1 MVGGT
6 SSYVYAVSLR
16 SNGMHRQKVLA
27 FAFDSDRSLAY
38 VEMRMAVARLAWE
51 FDLEFV
57 ENTKP
62 YYNFGL
68 VQHTKSIYLRA
79 TRRRD

>member
-1 MVGGT
+1 MPFLFGPMECIGKRLAP
-6 SSYVYAVSLR
+6 YV
-16 SNGMHRQKVLA
+16 
-27 FAFDSDRSLAY
+27 FDFDRSLSY
-38 VEMRMAVARLAWE
+38 VEMRMAIARLAWE

-57 ENTKP
+57 ENKKP

-79 TRRRD
+79 TRRNGLNDALTV